1 MIEGVC
7 LYDGGLQYVFYI
19 EMERNMNLE
28 EIYFITQIGVGI
40 AIIISILFVALELR
54 QTLGVS
60 GRQESG
66 NLLTLFDS

>member
-1 MIEGVC
+1 
-7 LYDGGLQYVFYI
+7 
-19 EMERNMNLE
+19 MNLE